1 MKVELRK
8 SQATTKPNYKLN
20 NVSDNVVIVSEFKRK
35 INIFKPIFI
44 LLIVILI
51 VLLSTLLVFLSRGN
65 KKNSVICG
73 NTVIKNA
80 ISSFKNDNAA
90 AQESIAKQI
99 QNTPGY
105 KNSPNCMYIL
115 SVYQIESANSVSAQ
129 NDINLLAAL
138 INKGNKPDPQLTNYI
153 SIKSLK
159 YDLNSLNLR
168 IKQDMNNIINVSHS

>member
-8 SQATTKPNYKLN
+8 SQASTKPNYKLN

-44 LLIVILI
+44 SLVILLIVI
-51 VLLSTLLVFLSRGN
+51 LSTLLVFLSRGN
-65 KKNSVICG
+65 KKNSAICG

-115 SVYQIESANSVSAQ
+115 SVYQIEIANSVSAQ
-129 NDINLLAAL
+129 DDINILVSLL
-138 INKGNKPDPQLTNYI
+138 NKGKKIDPRLTNYI
-153 SIKSLK
+153 SIKSLQ
-159 YDLNSLNLR
+159 YDLSSLKFR
-168 IKQDMNNIINVSHS
+168 IKVNMNNITNVSQ